1 MTQQVHLSKSRYT
14 LFRQCPKALWLN
26 NYKPDVAVIDD
37 ATKARFE
44 AGNVVGDLAMEYLDL
59 YEEVTVFRPDGFL
72 DLAEMIRR
80 TQDAMAR
87 GVENITEASFS
98 WDGNYCAVDILH
110 KTPGGW
116 AIYEVKSSSG
126 SIDMPENDADYVK
139 YARDIAYQKYILEQC
154 GVKVTG
160 TYLVRIDKEYVRGDE
175 LDIKSLFYTADLR
188 ELVQQEYQVV
198 PQMIAA
204 AKKTLAGDEPNVD
217 LGLRCHDPYNCAFW
231 KYCTKAL
238 PIPSVFD
245 VYGGMG
251 RGGFSFM
258 KKLGYYSQGL
268 ITFDDLRN
276 ENLGAIQNM
285 QIECT
290 LQDKDSIN
298 PKGISRFLNK
308 LSFPLYFLDFE
319 TQQDVIP
326 QYPGTKPYQQVPF
339 QYSLHY
345 IETEGGTLFH
355 KEFLGVS
362 GQDPRRAIAE
372 SLCRD
377 IPRNVCTLAYN
388 KAFEC
393 GRLRELADAFPDLA
407 EHLRNIADNIQDLI
421 DPFRAG
427 DYYVPAMHGS
437 FSIKK
442 VLPALFPNNPELDY
456 KSLDDTCQNGT
467 QAMNLF
473 PSIVHMTPAE
483 ATAAR
488 EALLRY
494 CELDTFAMVKVW
506 EKLLDKS
513 GQANVKHYTL
523 ADTVRV

>member
-14 LFRQCPKALWLN
+14 LFRQCSKALWLN
-26 NYKPDVAVIDD
+26 NYKPNEAIIDD

-44 AGNVVGDLAMEYLDL
+44 AGNVVGDLAMGYLGPF
-59 YEEVTVFRPDGFL
+59 EEVTVLTPDGSL
-72 DLAEMIRR
+72 DLAEMIHQ

-87 GVENITEASFS
+87 GVENIAEASFS

-110 KTPGGW
+110 KTADGW

-126 SIDMPENDADYVK
+126 SVDMPDTDADYVK
-139 YARDIAYQKYILEQC
+139 YARDIAYQKYVLEQC

-160 TYLVRIDKEYVRGDE
+160 TYLVRIDKDYVRGEE
-175 LDIKSLFYTADLR
+175 LDIKGLFYTADLH

-204 AKKTLAGDEPNVD
+204 AKKTLAGDEPDVD
-217 LGLRCHDPYNCAFW
+217 LGLHCHDPYNCAFW
-231 KYCTKAL
+231 KYCTKNL
-238 PIPSVFD
+238 LSPSVFD
-245 VYGGMG
+245 IYGGMG
-251 RGGFSFM
+251 RGGFSFK
-258 KKLGYYSQGL
+258 KKLEHYYQGQV
-268 ITFDDLRN
+268 TFDDLRN

-290 LQDKDSIN
+290 LQDKDYIN
-298 PKGISRFLNK
+298 PEGIRRFLNK

-345 IETEGGTLFH
+345 IENDGGILYH
-355 KEFLGVS
+355 KEFLGES
-362 GQDPRRAIAE
+362 GKDPRRAIAE
-372 SLCRD
+372 ALCRD
-377 IPRNVCTLAYN
+377 IPMNVCTLAYN

-393 GRLRELADAFPDLA
+393 GRLRELANAFPEMAD
-407 EHLRNIADNIQDLI
+407 HLRNIADNIQDLI

-427 DYYVPAMHGS
+427 DYYAPAMHGS

-442 VLPALFPNNPELDY
+442 VLPALYPNNPELDY
-456 KSLDDTCQNGT
+456 ESLDNTCQNGT

-473 PSIVHMTPAE
+473 PSIATMTPA
-483 ATAAR
+483 AAKAAR

-506 EKLLDKS
+506 EKLLEQSGKS
-513 GQANVKHYTL
+513 NVKHYTL
-523 ADTVRV
+523 ADSVRV